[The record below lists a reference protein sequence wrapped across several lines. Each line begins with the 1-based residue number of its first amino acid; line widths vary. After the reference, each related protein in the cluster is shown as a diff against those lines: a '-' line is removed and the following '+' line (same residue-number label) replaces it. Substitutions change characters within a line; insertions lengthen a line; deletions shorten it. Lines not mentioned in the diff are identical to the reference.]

1 MWGGKHTTWFAVE
14 SYYNHAL
21 PLRWGPGP
29 ARLRRRRWRR
39 RHGSTVLGC
48 RLESGRVRSWG
59 HLTTPFFLASFSYH
73 QVSPWWCSLRYAV
86 QGEARR
92 GCCRSP
98 MKPWSLGRAHPIV
111 MMVIM
116 PLFCTHS
123 IPADF
128 SAKRTC
134 WPLLQARL
142 GREPPQHISC
152 RVGRRYDGLGGSGSI
167 LLLKRWLCKFD
178 FVTHRAQQ
186 AERRS

>member
-1 MWGGKHTTWFAVE
+1 MACVGKSKCECNFEWQPKGCEAVNTQHDSQSSPTTIMHYHWDGAQAQ
-14 SYYNHAL
+14 H
-21 PLRWGPGP
+21 
-29 ARLRRRRWRR
+29 
-39 RHGSTVLGC
+39 VLEEEEDDAAAAAMVRGC
-48 RLESGRVRSWG
+48 RRESGRVRSWG

-134 WPLLQARL
+134 WPLL
-142 GREPPQHISC
+142 
-152 RVGRRYDGLGGSGSI
+152 
-167 LLLKRWLCKFD
+167 
-178 FVTHRAQQ
+178 
-186 AERRS
+186 